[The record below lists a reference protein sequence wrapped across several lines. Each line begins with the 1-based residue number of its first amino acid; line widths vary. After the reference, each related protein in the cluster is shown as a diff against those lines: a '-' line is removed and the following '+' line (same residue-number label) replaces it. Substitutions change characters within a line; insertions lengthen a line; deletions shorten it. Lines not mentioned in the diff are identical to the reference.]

1 MAQVWYVSGGMWP
14 SAKQRNGR
22 EHTVSAVLR
31 TRDGSLQWA
40 SAPAQDDD
48 RYRGIITKTTDAG
61 KTWSV
66 VFNDTGFN
74 ATKFYY
80 FNGID
85 CASETECWAVAECPD
100 EASCPGMYGFWI
112 LHTADGGKTWE
123 EQAFNYEQSSLS
135 VQVLSASDVWVAA
148 GPVGALDINGF
159 VYHSTDGGRSWDQHK
174 LPAMG
179 MIMDLSMLGG
189 AGGGYAT
196 ACDPA
201 ASRCGVWKYV
211 V

>member
-1 MAQVWYVSGGMWP
+1 VSGGMWP
-14 SAKQRNGR
+14 SADPVGATQKTTDRAL
-22 EHTVSAVLR
+22 SAILR
-31 TRDGSLQWA
+31 VQGGSLVQV
-40 SAPAQDDD
+40 PVTTQDDE

-74 ATKFYY
+74 ATKMYY

-100 EASCPGMYGFWI
+100 EESCPGMYGFWI
-112 LHTADGGKTWE
+112 LHTADGGKTWQEQSFSYE
-123 EQAFNYEQSSLS
+123 ESSLS
-135 VQVLSASDVWVAA
+135 LQVVSSSEVWVAA
-148 GPVGALDINGF
+148 GPVGALDFNGF
-159 VYHSTDGGRSWDQHK
+159 MYHTTTGGHVWEKHTLK
-174 LPAMG
+174 GMG
-179 MIMDLSMLGG
+179 MIMDVSMV